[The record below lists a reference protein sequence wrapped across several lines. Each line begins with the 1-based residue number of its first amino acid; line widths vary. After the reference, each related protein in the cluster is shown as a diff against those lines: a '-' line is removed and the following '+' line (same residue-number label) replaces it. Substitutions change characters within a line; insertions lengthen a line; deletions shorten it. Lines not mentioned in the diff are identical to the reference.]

1 MADAQN
7 GSTTEVPTPPLSPKE
22 RANRSSFMDFT
33 QKWAGQIGITIAFL
47 ILWVWFG
54 IMAPDTFGSD
64 LIYKS
69 FGQTIPYFGIIAMM
83 LTMVIVAGDIDL
95 SFPSVMALG
104 MVGFVWVWDATDMV
118 WLGAI
123 AAIATGAAAGLFNG
137 LVITMIGLP
146 SLVVT
151 IGTQFLFRGL
161 TLVLV
166 GGSSYALAST
176 RGDPVRELLVG
187 KPGGIPMEFLWFLG
201 VIAAIGVGAA
211 AGLFNGL
218 VITMIGLPSL
228 VVTIGTQFLFR
239 GLTLVLVAGSSTV
252 LAATRGDPVREL
264 LVGKPFGLP
273 MEFLWFVGITVLAW
287 VLLNRHRLGGNTYV
301 IGDNTQTARL
311 MGIPIRRTRITLFVL
326 TGMAAAL
333 AGMMMSLQVVNF
345 YPNLGSGL
353 LLPALAA
360 VFVGGTSV
368 FGGRGSVYGTFI
380 GALMIG
386 AIPAGIVASGLTDFW
401 TGAIYGAIILIAIS
415 IHAVLQRRFQR

>member
-1 MADAQN
+1 MTAADTPTAAAPPP
-7 GSTTEVPTPPLSPKE
+7 STRDAVIRSPVLD
-22 RANRSSFMDFT
+22 FMR
-33 QKWAGQIGITIAFL
+33 KWASQVGITVAF
-47 ILWVWFG
+47 ILLWALFVV
-54 IMAPDTFGSD
+54 MAPDTFGSD

-69 FGQTIPYFGIIAMM
+69 FGQTVPYFGIIAMM

-104 MVGFVWVWDATDMV
+104 MVGFVWVWDATD
-118 WLGAI
+118 I
-123 AAIATGAAAGLFNG
+123 
-137 LVITMIGLP
+137 
-146 SLVVT
+146 
-151 IGTQFLFRGL
+151 
-161 TLVLV
+161 VL
-166 GGSSYALAST
+166 
-176 RGDPVRELLVG
+176 
-187 KPGGIPMEFLWFLG
+187 LG

-311 MGIPIRRTRITLFVL
+311 MGIPIRRTRIILFVL